1 LIAAYYREYSE
12 NKDSLFAYKFPPEF
26 MGRID
31 KVIPFMSLS
40 IEDYKVIVRRLAKK
54 YNKNVDVDAIVSKNL
69 PISERYGVR
78 QFIKKAEE
86 DILVSSKPYGLRT
99 KHEQLQWT
107 KRSIISCG
115 IITL

>member
-1 LIAAYYREYSE
+1 V
-12 NKDSLFAYKFPPEF
+12 
-26 MGRID
+26 GRID

-40 IEDYKVIVRRLAKK
+40 IEGYKVIVRRLAKK
-54 YNKNVDVDAIVSKNL
+54 YNKNVDVDAIVKKNL
-69 PISERYGVR
+69 PISERYRVR

-86 DILVSSKPYGLRT
+86 DILVSSKPYGLKT

>member
-1 LIAAYYREYSE
+1 LLHITTNTAK

-26 MGRID
+26 IGRIG

-54 YNKNVDVDAIVSKNL
+54 YNKIVDVDAIVKKNL
-69 PISERYGVR
+69 PITEKYGVR

-86 DILVSSKPYGLRT
+86 DVLVSSKPYGLRT
-99 KHEQLQWT
+99 RHEQLQWT

>member
-1 LIAAYYREYSE
+1 V
-12 NKDSLFAYKFPPEF
+12 
-26 MGRID
+26 GRID

-54 YNKNVDVDAIVSKNL
+54 HNKNVDVDAIVKKNL
-69 PISERYGVR
+69 PIAAQYGVR

-86 DILVSSKPYGLRT
+86 DIFVSSKPYGLRT
-99 KHEQLQWT
+99 KHEQLKWT